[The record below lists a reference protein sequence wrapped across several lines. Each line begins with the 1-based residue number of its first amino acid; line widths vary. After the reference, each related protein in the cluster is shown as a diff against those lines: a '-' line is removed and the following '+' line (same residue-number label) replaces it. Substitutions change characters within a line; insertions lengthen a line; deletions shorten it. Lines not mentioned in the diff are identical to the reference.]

1 MRRCAPL
8 IINMQFL
15 SLTSRFEAAANFLQ
29 SPVLLVLRL
38 FWGWQFVQTGW
49 GKLMHLERTAGFFQG
64 LGIPAPH
71 LNAFMAGGTECLGG
85 CLLVLGLYA
94 RLASVP
100 LIATMLV
107 AYVTAEKEALAAI
120 TSDPDKFTS
129 AAPFLFLGTA
139 IIVLGFGPGIF
150 SVDRLLKRQ
159 QPINKEA

>member
-1 MRRCAPL
+1 
-8 IINMQFL
+8 MQF
-15 SLTSRFEAAANFLQ
+15 SSFITRFETAASLLQ
-29 SPVLLVLRL
+29 SPVLLALRL
-38 FWGWQFVQTGW
+38 FWGWQFSQTGW
-49 GKLMHLERTAGFFQG
+49 GKLMHLDRTAGFFAG

-71 LNAFMAGGTECLGG
+71 LNAIMAGGTECLGG

-107 AYVTAEKEALAAI
+107 AYATAEKEALAAI
-120 TSDPDKFTS
+120 ASDPDKFTS

-139 IIVLGFGPGIF
+139 IIVLAFGPGIF